1 MPLTPCD
8 RPSAW
13 LLCGTR
19 LPTCLD
25 RELGRFR
32 EGVGAAFISAGR
44 IEVLKHVSSLR
55 PGQFSRRW
63 GGGLHKRN
71 VAYRDV
77 LLSFREPM
85 MPEEEDEIW
94 VGCIFMLMSNVSS
107 LLRILLQG
115 DWRFLGGRDLSGP
128 V

>member
-1 MPLTPCD
+1 
-8 RPSAW
+8 
-13 LLCGTR
+13 
-19 LPTCLD
+19 
-25 RELGRFR
+25 
-32 EGVGAAFISAGR
+32 
-44 IEVLKHVSSLR
+44 
-55 PGQFSRRW
+55 
-63 GGGLHKRN
+63 
-71 VAYRDV
+71 
-77 LLSFREPM
+77 M

>member
-1 MPLTPCD
+1 MY
-8 RPSAW
+8 
-13 LLCGTR
+13 LL
-19 LPTCLD
+19 
-25 RELGRFR
+25 
-32 EGVGAAFISAGR
+32 S
-44 IEVLKHVSSLR
+44 
-55 PGQFSRRW
+55 GQGSFHGG

-107 LLRILLQG
+107 LA
-115 DWRFLGGRDLSGP
+115 
-128 V
+128 